1 MGLACW
7 RLHAH
12 AHIPSLRIDELL
24 HTLWNFQHLPTM
36 LAMKEV
42 SPAGICRAMT
52 PSFEPSG
59 ADQSQQLAQMLASA
73 RVSPVVAPTTSTVPR
88 SRIQLDSSMRRW
100 FSRNL
105 GLWRSR
111 RLYFFTDE
119 EALRVDMMLR
129 VESFSEPIE
138 GEAAYRFTWW
148 PEKEYDFF
156 ERKPRYVRNGT
167 MEAYLCGHQ
176 LRRSQG
182 YLFGSPTK
190 SQIRQVDEHELI
202 FESHYQEW
210 DILEHIRLVDQD
222 RYRARSIYSWREGAL
237 DLVEIHHEIRLEGA
251 GSPLPSPD

>member
-1 MGLACW
+1 
-7 RLHAH
+7 
-12 AHIPSLRIDELL
+12 
-24 HTLWNFQHLPTM
+24 M

-156 ERKPRYVRNGT
+156 DRKPRYVRNGT

-176 LRRSQG
+176 LRRSQA
-182 YLFGSPTK
+182 YLCGSPSK

-222 RYRARSIYSWREGAL
+222 RYRARSIYSWRNG
-237 DLVEIHHEIRLEGA
+237 DLELSEIHHEERVEGA
-251 GSPLPSPD
+251 GAPLLEPS

>member
-1 MGLACW
+1 MTSF
-7 RLHAH
+7 
-12 AHIPSLRIDELL
+12 PEL
-24 HTLWNFQHLPTM
+24 
-36 LAMKEV
+36 
-42 SPAGICRAMT
+42 
-52 PSFEPSG
+52 SG
-59 ADQSQQLAQMLASA
+59 ANSSSSLERLLASA
-73 RVSPVVAPTTSTVPR
+73 KVSPVVPPVGGAAPPR
-88 SRIQLDSSMRRW
+88 SRIQLDNNLKRW

-111 RLYFFTDE
+111 RLYFFTDGDV
-119 EALRVDMMLR
+119 LRVDMMLR
-129 VESFSEPIE
+129 VEGFSEPIE

-156 ERKPRYVRNGT
+156 DRKPRYVRTGS

-182 YLFGSPTK
+182 YLCGSPTK

-222 RYRARSIYSWREGAL
+222 RYRARSIYSWRNGEL
-237 DLVEIHHEIRLEGA
+237 ELSEIHHEERMEAAGAPLLE
-251 GSPLPSPD
+251 PS

>member
-1 MGLACW
+1 
-7 RLHAH
+7 
-12 AHIPSLRIDELL
+12 
-24 HTLWNFQHLPTM
+24 
-36 LAMKEV
+36 MKEG
-42 SPAGICRAMT
+42 SPAGVHRAMT
-52 PSFEPSG
+52 SFPERSG
-59 ADQSQQLAQMLASA
+59 ADHTSQLQSLLAAA
-73 RVSPVVAPTTSTVPR
+73 KVSPVAPKPTGAEPPR
-88 SRIQLDSSMRRW
+88 SRIQLDNTLKRW

-111 RLYFFTDE
+111 RLYFFADGDV
-119 EALRVDMMLR
+119 LRVDMMLR
-129 VESFSEPIE
+129 VEGFSEPIE

-156 ERKPRYVRNGT
+156 DRKPRYVRTGT

-182 YLFGSPTK
+182 YLCGSPTK

-222 RYRARSIYSWREGAL
+222 RYRARSIYSWRNGEL
-237 DLVEIHHEIRLEGA
+237 ELSEIHHEERMEAAGAPLLE
-251 GSPLPSPD
+251 PS